1 MKKIIYPR
9 GFSLIE
15 LLLIL
20 SILGILLFL
29 FVPFAKLLPMG
40 VLNDG
45 GSLPTEP
52 LPVSSEST
60 SLFSEDNQ
68 TDSLRV
74 EN

>member
-1 MKKIIYPR
+1 MKKIIYSR

-40 VLNDG
+40 EIHDG
-45 GSLPTEP
+45 GRLPTEP
-52 LPVSSEST
+52 LPVSSETT

-74 EN
+74 ED

>member
-40 VLNDG
+40 ELNDG

-68 TDSLRV
+68 TDPLQF
-74 EN
+74 ED